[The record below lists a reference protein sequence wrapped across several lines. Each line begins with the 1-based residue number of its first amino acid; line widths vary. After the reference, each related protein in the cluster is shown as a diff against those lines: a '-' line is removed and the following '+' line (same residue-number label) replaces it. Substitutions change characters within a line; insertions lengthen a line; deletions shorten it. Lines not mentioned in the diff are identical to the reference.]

1 MAIGRLSPATLN
13 LMSDLELELIEAE
26 ARAVNN
32 FWDHIGHGTE
42 ISPETHDTI
51 QEDPVGMIRL
61 LGESGLKLS
70 LSDKERVERYQALCR
85 SVTEDIDDG
94 LIASTGEGDGI
105 YGRDKSRRAMY
116 QDS

>member
-1 MAIGRLSPATLN
+1 
-13 LMSDLELELIEAE
+13 MSNLELELIEAE

-32 FWDHIGHGTE
+32 LWDHIEYGAE
-42 ISPETHDTI
+42 ISLETNDTI

-61 LGESGLKLS
+61 LGGSGLKLN
-70 LSDKERVERYQALCR
+70 LSDKERLERYQALCR

-94 LIASTGEGDGI
+94 LIASAGEGDGI
-105 YGRDKSRRAMY
+105 YGRDKSKRAMY